1 LRTTC
6 VCNELNELQA
16 GGRSF
21 VVRRFWLLLKLR
33 ERWKLVGESTYSVV
47 EMDVVSKSRLVGL
60 LWLPTSW
67 SAVRFCD
74 FVGKEFGYRIGVEE
88 ISSCEIKRDDRSSW

>member
-1 LRTTC
+1 MASELTAGAASSVCTSRLRTTC

-21 VVRRFWLLLKLR
+21 VARHFWLLLKLR

-47 EMDVVSKSRLVGL
+47 EMAVVPKSRLVGL
-60 LWLPTSW
+60 L
-67 SAVRFCD
+67 
-74 FVGKEFGYRIGVEE
+74 
-88 ISSCEIKRDDRSSW
+88 